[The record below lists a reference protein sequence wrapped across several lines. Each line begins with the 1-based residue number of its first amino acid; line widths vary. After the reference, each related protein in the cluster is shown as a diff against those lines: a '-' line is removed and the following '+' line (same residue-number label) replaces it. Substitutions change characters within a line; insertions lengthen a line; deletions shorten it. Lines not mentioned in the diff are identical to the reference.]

1 MKSHL
6 LFVPALLSV
15 FAVACASTEPQEL
28 MNAHSA
34 YDRASHGP
42 AAQLAPADLHSAQEQ
57 LNVAQSSF
65 DKDGDTQATRDL
77 SYAAQRKAELAEVRA
92 SAIAAQQQAADAKA
106 QLDAMKDQQVKL
118 TSAELSTARQQLQAT
133 GQALAM
139 SEQEKADAERRA
151 RQAAA
156 DLARIASVKQEPRGM
171 VITLSGGVL
180 FVSAKY
186 DLLPQ
191 AQAKLSDVAN
201 VLSKQDPDSKIV
213 VQGYTDSQGGASF
226 NQDLSQHRAEAVRT
240 YLVSHGIAS
249 DRITAQ
255 GFGPAN
261 PVADNASPEGR
272 ADNRR
277 VEIVVQNKGG
287 ASSTN

>member
-6 LFVPALLSV
+6 LFVPAILAV
-15 FAVACASTEPQEL
+15 FAVGCASTEPQEL
-28 MNAHSA
+28 VNAHSA
-34 YDRASHGP
+34 YDRAAQGP

-77 SYAAQRKAELAEVRA
+77 AYAAQRKAELAEVRA
-92 SAIAAQQQAADAKA
+92 DAANQQAQAAAAKV
-106 QLDAMKDQQVKL
+106 QLDTMKDQQVKL
-118 TSAELSTARQQLQAT
+118 TSAELSSTRQQLQAT

-191 AQAKLSDVAN
+191 AQVKLGQVAE
-201 VLSKQDPDSKIV
+201 VLTKQDPNSKIV

-226 NQDLSQHRAEAVRT
+226 NQDLSQHRADAVRS

-255 GFGPAN
+255 GFGPSN

-277 VEIVVQNKGG
+277 VEIVVQPSGG

>member
-1 MKSHL
+1 MKTQL
-6 LFVPALLSV
+6 LFIPALLGI

-34 YDRASHGP
+34 YDRAAHGP
-42 AAQLAPADLHSAQEQ
+42 AAQLAPADLHTAQEQ
-57 LNVAQSSF
+57 LNVAQGSF
-65 DKDGDTQATRDL
+65 DKDGDTQTTRDL
-77 SYAAQRKAELAEVRA
+77 AYAAQRKAELAEVRA
-92 SAIAAQQQAADAKA
+92 NQAAAAQQAADAKA
-106 QLDAMKDQQVKL
+106 QLDSMKDQQVKL
-118 TSAELSTARQQLQAT
+118 TSAELSNTRQQLQAT

-139 SEQEKADAERRA
+139 SEQQKADAEKRA

-156 DLARIASVKQEPRGM
+156 DLARIASVKQEARGM

-201 VLSKQDPDSKIV
+201 VLTKQDPDSKIV
-213 VQGYTDSQGGASF
+213 VQGYTDSQGAASF
-226 NQDLSQHRAEAVRT
+226 NQELSQHRAEAVRT
-240 YLVSHGIAS
+240 YLVAHGISS

-277 VEIVVQNKGG
+277 VEIIVQNGG